1 MGEGMGLIW
10 KSAVTDAKHRPGQP
24 SQEVR
29 RIRLKNFNHAS
40 YSLDRR
46 YLSLQIF
53 NRRCNHRL
61 AANGALRCVAARIVR
76 YPFRTIVY
84 FFTNSVSATATI
96 SPRSELSE
104 VVQGFRDGSGFIQF
118 DLALKTFKFLMAGSS
133 LLVRQ
138 ISFASANKFS
148 DPAFFFLDLI
158 QDLHPTAAYGP
169 MHSVKASPRG
179 SCATSATV
187 SQGSVHP

>member
-1 MGEGMGLIW
+1 MGKGIGLIW
-10 KSAVTDAKHRPGQP
+10 KAAVTDVKYRPGQP

-29 RIRLKNFNHAS
+29 RIRLKNFNNAS
-40 YSLDRR
+40 DSLDWSN
-46 YLSLQIF
+46 LSLQIL

-61 AANGALRCVAARIVR
+61 AATGALRCVAARIVR

-84 FFTNSVSATATI
+84 FFTNFVSATATI

-104 VVQGFRDGSGFIQF
+104 VVQGFRDESGFIQF
-118 DLALKTFKFLMAGSS
+118 DLALKTFKLLVAGSS

-148 DPAFFFLDLI
+148 DPAFFFWVLN
-158 QDLHPTAAYGP
+158 QDLQPKAAMTLFGR
-169 MHSVKASPRG
+169 VRD
-179 SCATSATV
+179 
-187 SQGSVHP
+187 